1 MDARTDVALGPSS
14 IGEIDGVT
22 QAEPLDDDAL
32 AAGIETL
39 VDLLDYRAERQPHEV
54 VFRFLGGDGAEDG
67 TLDFAE
73 LRLRARAV
81 ATAIRAHAE
90 IGDRAVLLVPPG
102 LDYVTAFFG
111 CLVAGVVA
119 VPAYPPNPR
128 RADPRV
134 TRIIADSGARV
145 ALVHAA
151 LAARLESWLAL
162 GEASLDVA
170 WLDVSALS
178 GVDAVG
184 AAAAALAPSD
194 LAMLQYTSGS
204 TGDPRGVMLTH
215 GNLMHNSGVI
225 HRVSAHRP
233 GDHGVFWL
241 PPFHD
246 MGLIGGI
253 LQPVYAGLSA
263 ALMAPATFLQRP
275 LRWLEA
281 MSRYRATTS
290 GAPNFAYDLCVDR
303 TSPEERA
310 ELDLSAWRTS
320 FNGAE
325 PVRVQTMTRF
335 AEAFAPCGL
344 RPDVI
349 LPCYGLAETTLFVSG
364 GPVQHRGVAL
374 TTSRRALEQGT
385 LADPIDDRDTV
396 RLAASGAP
404 ACEHDVR
411 IVDPDSLRQLED
423 GTIGEIW
430 VSSDSVARGYWG
442 RPEETAAT
450 FDARIEGSRPSFLR
464 TGDLGVIRDGQL
476 IVTGR
481 LKDVIILQGRNVY
494 PHDLEQAAEG
504 SHPDLRPGFSA
515 AFSAEESSGETLVLA
530 LEVSRHHDVAEDGA
544 LFHAV
549 RMALADSAGVV
560 PAEIVL
566 LKQGSIPRTSS
577 GKIQRRA
584 CRAAYLADGLEV
596 VSRWTGAS
604 NGTSPASDHVREF
617 LVSWVQRELHID
629 AAHLG
634 PQTPLVDLGI
644 DSLAAARLTVALE
657 GKLGTWLDPAELWKE
672 PTLGALVA
680 RLASLAPDDARWN
693 GGSHAGPHEATHVD
707 PDRITD
713 IAKWPEFRA
722 LRERL
727 GLLEA
732 NGIESPFF
740 HVHDGVTGAH
750 AEIDGRRV
758 INFANYNYLG
768 LSGDP
773 DVTRAAQQAIER
785 WGSSVSASRVVSGE
799 RPVHADLERE
809 IARFLGVDAAIVYIG
824 GHPANVSTISHLL
837 ASDDVVLCDALM
849 HNSAVQGAE
858 FSGARRLTF
867 PHNDWRE
874 LDAMLGR
881 VRGRHRRAL
890 VLIEGAYSAD
900 GDAPDLRRFV
910 EVKERHAAL
919 LMVDEA
925 HSIGVLGAT
934 GRGISEEAGVDPRRV
949 DIWMGTLSKSL
960 ASCGGYIAGSAAL
973 VEYLKY
979 TSPGFV
985 YSVGMPPSNAAA
997 ALAAL
1002 RKLEAEPWR
1011 VSRLRERAAY
1021 FLARCR
1027 EEGLDTGASG
1037 GTAVIPVIVG
1047 DSLRAARLS
1056 AMLLDAGISV
1066 QPMVAP
1072 AVPNDGARLRFFISS
1087 EHTEEELET
1096 AVQSLVAAIR
1106 LLDRV
1111 VRGGEGSAAE
1121 RVPAVTT

>member
-1 MDARTDVALGPSS
+1 MDAPGEAALGPSS

-22 QAEPLDDDAL
+22 QAELLDDDAQ
-32 AAGIETL
+32 AAGIRTL
-39 VDLLDYRAERQPHEV
+39 VELLDYRAERQPHDV

-67 TLDFAE
+67 TLDFAG
-73 LRLRARAV
+73 LRRRAVKV
-81 ATAIRAHAE
+81 ATAIRAHAKK
-90 IGDRAVLLVPPG
+90 GDRAVLLVPPG
-102 LDYVTAFFG
+102 LDYVAAFFG

-134 TRIIADSGARV
+134 TNIITDSGARV

-162 GEASLDVA
+162 GEVTPDVA
-170 WLDVSALS
+170 WLDVSAIS
-178 GVDAVG
+178 DGEQV
-184 AAAAALAPSD
+184 AAPATPAPSE

-215 GNLMHNSGVI
+215 ANLMHNSAVI
-225 HRVSAHRP
+225 HRVSAHQP

-335 AEAFAPCGL
+335 TEAFAASGL
-344 RPDVI
+344 RADVI

-364 GPVQHRGVAL
+364 GPAQRRGSTI
-374 TTSRRALEQGT
+374 TTSRRALEKG
-385 LADPIDDRDTV
+385 AFAAPSDGRDTV

-411 IVDPDSLRQLED
+411 IVDPDSLRQVQD
-423 GTIGEIW
+423 DTIGEIW
-430 VSSDSVARGYWG
+430 VSSDSVAQGYWG
-442 RPEETAAT
+442 RPEVTAAS
-450 FDARIEGSRPSFLR
+450 FDARLDGSSASFLR
-464 TGDLGVIRDGQL
+464 TGDLGAIRDGQL
-476 IVTGR
+476 VVTGR

-494 PHDLEQAAEG
+494 PHDLEQAAEQ
-504 SHPDLRPGFSA
+504 SHPHLRPGFSA
-515 AFSAEESSGETLVLA
+515 AFSADAATGEALVLA
-530 LEVSRHHDVAEDGA
+530 LEVSRHHEPEEDDA

-549 RMALADSAGVV
+549 RTALADVAGVV

-577 GKIQRRA
+577 GKIQRSA
-584 CRAAYLADGLEV
+584 CRAAYHADRLEAM
-596 VSRWTGAS
+596 SRWSGAAQGES
-604 NGTSPASDHVREF
+604 LASEDVREF

-634 PQTPLVDLGI
+634 PQTPLLDLGI

-657 GKLGTWLDPAELWKE
+657 GKLGTRLDPAELWKE

-680 RLASLAPDDARWN
+680 RLASLAPDARWN
-693 GGSHAGPHEATHVD
+693 GTSHAGRHDAAHVE
-707 PDRITD
+707 PDRVTD
-713 IAKWPEFRA
+713 VAEWPEFRA

-727 GLLEA
+727 DLLEA

-799 RPVHADLERE
+799 RPVHAALERE
-809 IARFLGVDAAIVYIG
+809 LARFLGVDAAIAYIG

-837 ASDDVVLCDALM
+837 GSDDVVLCDALM

-867 PHNDWRE
+867 SHNDWRA

-881 VRGRHRRAL
+881 VRDRHRRAL

-934 GRGISEEAGVDPRRV
+934 GRGIAEEAGVDPRRV

-1011 VSRLRERAAY
+1011 VSLLRERAAY

-1072 AVPNDGARLRFFISS
+1072 AVPNDGARLRFFISC

-1096 AVQSLVAAIR
+1096 AIERLVAAIR
-1106 LLDRV
+1106 QLDGV
-1111 VRGGEGSAAE
+1111 VADGDDSASE
-1121 RVPAVTT
+1121 RLPAVTA

>member
-1 MDARTDVALGPSS
+1 MDARTAHGLST

-22 QAEPLDDDAL
+22 QAELLDDDAHS
-32 AAGIETL
+32 AGIATL
-39 VDLLDYRAERQPHEV
+39 VELLDYRAERQPHDV
-54 VFRFLGGDGAEDG
+54 VFRFIGGDGAEDG
-67 TLDFAE
+67 VLDFAG
-73 LRLRARAV
+73 LRRRAMAV
-81 ATAIRAHAE
+81 AAAIRGHAE
-90 IGDRAVLLVPPG
+90 VGDRAVLLVPPG
-102 LDYVTAFFG
+102 LDYVAAFFG
-111 CLVAGVVA
+111 CLYAGVVA

-134 TRIIADSGARV
+134 TSIIADSGARV

-162 GEASLDVA
+162 GEPIPDVH
-170 WLDVSALS
+170 WLDVSA
-178 GVDAVG
+178 V
-184 AAAAALAPSD
+184 AADGRAAPLTRSAPAD

-215 GNLMHNSGVI
+215 ANLLHNSGVI

-233 GDHGVFWL
+233 DDRGVFWL

-303 TSPEERA
+303 TTPDERA
-310 ELDLSAWRTS
+310 QLDLSAWRTS

-325 PVRVQTMTRF
+325 PIRVDTMTRF
-335 AEAFAPCGL
+335 AEAFAASGL
-344 RPDVI
+344 RHDVL

-364 GPVQHRGVAL
+364 GPAHCRRHAFMA
-374 TTSRRALEQGT
+374 SRRELERGALAPPT
-385 LADPIDDRDTV
+385 DDDAIQ
-396 RLAASGAP
+396 LAASGAP
-404 ACEHDVR
+404 AREHDVR
-411 IVDPDSLRQLED
+411 IVDPSSVRAVEE
-423 GTIGEIW
+423 GVIGEIW
-430 VSSDSVARGYWG
+430 VSSESVARGYWN

-450 FDARIEGSRPSFLR
+450 FGVRLDGSSASFLR
-464 TGDLGVIRDGQL
+464 TGDLGAMRDGQL
-476 IVTGR
+476 VVTGR

-494 PHDLEQAAEG
+494 PHDLEQAAER
-504 SHPDLRPGFSA
+504 SHPDLRPGFAA
-515 AFSAEESSGETLVLA
+515 AFSVDRIAGETLVLA
-530 LEVSRHHDVAEDGA
+530 LEISRHHQPADDDA

-549 RMALADSAGVV
+549 RTALAESAGVV

-566 LKQGSIPRTSS
+566 LKQATIPRTSS
-577 GKIQRRA
+577 GKIQRHA
-584 CRAAYLADGLEV
+584 CRDAYLAERLEV
-596 VSRWTGAS
+596 VSRWTGVA
-604 NGTSPASDHVREF
+604 NDGTSADGHVREF

-634 PQTPLVDLGI
+634 PDTPLVDLGI

-657 GKLGTWLDPAELWKE
+657 GKLGTRLDPAELWKE

-680 RLASLAPDDARWN
+680 RLGSIAPGDVRWN
-693 GGSHAGPHEATHVD
+693 GAHAVRHENAPAE
-707 PDRITD
+707 PDRVTD
-713 IAKWPEFRA
+713 VAVWPEFRA

-727 GLLEA
+727 GQLEA

-740 HVHDGVTGAH
+740 HVHEGVTGAH
-750 AEIDGRRV
+750 AEIGGRRV

-773 DVTRAAQQAIER
+773 DVTRAAQQAIAR

-799 RPVHADLERE
+799 RPVHAALERE
-809 IARFLGVDAAIVYIG
+809 IARFLGVDASIVYIG

-837 ASDDVVLCDALM
+837 GSDDVVLCDALM

-867 PHNDWRE
+867 GHNDWRE
-874 LDAMLGR
+874 LDTMLGR
-881 VRGRHRRAL
+881 VRERHRRAL

-934 GRGISEEAGVDPRRV
+934 GRGIAEEAGVDPRRV

-1002 RKLEAEPWR
+1002 RKLQAEPWR
-1011 VSRLRERAAY
+1011 VSVLRERAAY

-1056 AMLLDAGISV
+1056 AMLLDAGINV

-1072 AVPNDGARLRFFISS
+1072 AVPNDGARLRFFISC

-1096 AVQSLVAAIR
+1096 AVQRLVAAIR

-1111 VRGGEGSAAE
+1111 GAGRAGTDAE
-1121 RVPAVTT
+1121 TASTVTA